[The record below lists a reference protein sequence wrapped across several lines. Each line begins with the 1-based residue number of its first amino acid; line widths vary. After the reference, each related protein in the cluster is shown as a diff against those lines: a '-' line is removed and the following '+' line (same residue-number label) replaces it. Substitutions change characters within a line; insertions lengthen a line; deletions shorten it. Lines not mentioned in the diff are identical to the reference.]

1 MKGKK
6 ETHELNHRRLN
17 VSEIRQAERHWIQQ
31 VQSTLRNEESFK
43 MIASQLNIIEIDGIL
58 VCKGRFENSDI
69 PLESK
74 YPIYLPR
81 EHKLTELMIID
92 CHVRSH
98 HCGVKGTL
106 AELRSR
112 FWISKGRQHVKKIL
126 KKCIVC
132 KKLEGKPF
140 SDPSTAPLPKFR
152 VSEAPPFSSVGVD
165 FAGPLYVKEANGKM
179 VKCYICL
186 FSCCVTRALH
196 LELVQ
201 DLTTITFLNCLR
213 RFCARRGTPC
223 MINSDNAKTF
233 KSTAALLKRFATD
246 PVVLDFLQA
255 RRIEWKFNLELSPWQ
270 GGHFERLI
278 GNVKRCLRKV
288 LN

>member
-1 MKGKK
+1 
-6 ETHELNHRRLN
+6 
-17 VSEIRQAERHWIQQ
+17 
-31 VQSTLRNEESFK
+31 
-43 MIASQLNIIEIDGIL
+43 
-58 VCKGRFENSDI
+58 
-69 PLESK
+69 
-74 YPIYLPR
+74 
-81 EHKLTELMIID
+81 MIID
-92 CHVRSH
+92 CHIRSH

-132 KKLEGKPF
+132 KKLESKPF

-165 FAGPLYVKEANGKM
+165 FAGPLYMKEANGKM

-201 DLTTITFLNCLR
+201 DLTSELSTVVTEVECTLNSRPLTYCKKLWCCL
-213 RFCARRGTPC
+213 
-223 MINSDNAKTF
+223 
-233 KSTAALLKRFATD
+233 
-246 PVVLDFLQA
+246 V
-255 RRIEWKFNLELSPWQ
+255 FNLLILFIFILFVAS
-270 GGHFERLI
+270 GG
-278 GNVKRCLRKV
+278 
-288 LN
+288 